1 MERKKGKLFLTKNK
15 TKGQLTNEEGMTE
28 NHYYIATPDVVTESS
43 KDHYYKLSQL
53 TDGKQNIRTI
63 ARAY

>member
-28 NHYYIATPDVVTESS
+28 NHDYIATPDVVTESS
-43 KDHYYKLSQL
+43 KDH
-53 TDGKQNIRTI
+53 
-63 ARAY
+63 